1 MLEHV
6 VGNVL
11 NGVLWLVL
19 HELAQGFQ
27 KKGHDLC
34 LKVGSHGQLAL
45 KRREG
50 LVFFKLVHFQ
60 YTYILHTG
68 GNLRVGGFSV

>member
-11 NGVLWLVL
+11 DGVLWLVL
-19 HELAQGFQ
+19 HELAQGLQQ
-27 KKGHDLC
+27 KRHDLC

-45 KRREG
+45 KTRLG
-50 LVFFKLVHFQ
+50 LVSLWYLYVFGTL
-60 YTYILHTG
+60 T
-68 GNLRVGGFSV
+68 S